1 MDFKND
7 KQFFLAEIQVNGYTF
22 LRCNEWVKKID
33 ILTTHS
39 SAVMHGSKNSNF
51 WLHIPPL

>member
-22 LRCNEWVKKID
+22 LRCNEWVQKID

-39 SAVMHGSKNSNF
+39 SAVMHGSKNSKF
-51 WLHIPPL
+51 WLHIPLL